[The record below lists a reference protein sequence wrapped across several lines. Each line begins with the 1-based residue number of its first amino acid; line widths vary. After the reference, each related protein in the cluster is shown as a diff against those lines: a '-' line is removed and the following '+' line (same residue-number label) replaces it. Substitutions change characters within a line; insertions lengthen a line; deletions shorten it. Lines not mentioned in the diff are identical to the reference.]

1 MFKDK
6 KEIRH
11 HVKNYNL
18 IVNWIIIMD
27 DMRLS

>member
-6 KEIRH
+6 TESRH

>member
-6 KEIRH
+6 TKSRY